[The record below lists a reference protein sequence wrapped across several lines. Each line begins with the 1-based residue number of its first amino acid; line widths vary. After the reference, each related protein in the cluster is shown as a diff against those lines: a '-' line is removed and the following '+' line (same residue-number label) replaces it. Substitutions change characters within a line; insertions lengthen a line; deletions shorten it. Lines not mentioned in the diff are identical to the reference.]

1 MKRLLL
7 CFAFFFIFASLPS
20 AFAQSSGEGT
30 ETSAGSGTSSGTSS
44 GTDSSSGTSSGGDS
58 ENSGSSSESGTGTSS
73 GTENGSGTS
82 SGSST
87 VSKDSS
93 VVKINSSMESILNNL
108 EDIVLENST
117 LLNNQA
123 DAYIGKIFPAFP
135 PHFSVGLTTTGTVI
149 DTSFIIDGV
158 QTLFDQIKASLEEID
173 GEIAINFS
181 LPGQFVLPAAAI
193 RGRVGGVF
201 LPFDVGLFYSAT
213 FPGMFDSLSF
223 DDFSGGI
230 SYTAFGAD
238 LRYAILEGNLI
249 LPQVSLGAG
258 YIYQKESVNFSAKKT
273 ISYTG
278 QSEKSG
284 TLSTEAD
291 LSLFTN
297 TVYLQAQ
304 ISKQIFITTPYAG
317 AKVSLTQSQKD
328 YSWNYKTVIDGTKSD
343 SASKNG
349 KESISRDFDM
359 ADMQVQ
365 LFGGATLNLF
375 MFELSLCAAWN
386 PVSNYFSGAIS
397 TNFKM

>member
-1 MKRLLL
+1 M
-7 CFAFFFIFASLPS
+7 
-20 AFAQSSGEGT
+20 
-30 ETSAGSGTSSGTSS
+30 
-44 GTDSSSGTSSGGDS
+44 
-58 ENSGSSSESGTGTSS
+58 
-73 GTENGSGTS
+73 
-82 SGSST
+82 
-87 VSKDSS
+87 
-93 VVKINSSMESILNNL
+93 
-108 EDIVLENST
+108 
-117 LLNNQA
+117 
-123 DAYIGKIFPAFP
+123 
-135 PHFSVGLTTTGTVI
+135 
-149 DTSFIIDGV
+149 
-158 QTLFDQIKASLEEID
+158 
-173 GEIAINFS
+173 
-181 LPGQFVLPAAAI
+181 
-193 RGRVGGVF
+193 GGVF

-238 LRYAILEGNLI
+238 LRYAILEGNLL